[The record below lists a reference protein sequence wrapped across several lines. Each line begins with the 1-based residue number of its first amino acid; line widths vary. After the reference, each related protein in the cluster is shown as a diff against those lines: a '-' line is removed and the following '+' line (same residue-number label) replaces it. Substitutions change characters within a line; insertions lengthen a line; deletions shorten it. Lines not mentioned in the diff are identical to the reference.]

1 MVYSIRLSICNVT
14 QLTDTTPV
22 SGSADFF
29 VRSNY
34 ARQNVKL
41 MAEVGVAVEK
51 EV

>member
-1 MVYSIRLSICNVT
+1 MHYHI

-34 ARQNVKL
+34 ARQDVQL
-41 MAEVGVAVEK
+41 IVEVGVAVEK
-51 EV
+51 EVLCFSFVH